1 MLFVAVFW
9 NKIRINKARTAKVV
23 PGFRVYGEINMSELK
38 SRDTTEA
45 AKYLGGYSPITLAIW
60 RHQKRGPDYMR
71 ICGRI
76 SYTEEQLD
84 EFIQKSVVTN

>member
-1 MLFVAVFW
+1 
-9 NKIRINKARTAKVV
+9 
-23 PGFRVYGEINMSELK
+23 MSELR
-38 SRDTTEA
+38 SRNTAEA

-76 SYTEEQLD
+76 TYTEEQLD